1 MYTNKNRLPHRRFPP
16 EHSETPGETQLTAF
30 SLLDGVPLY
39 RTERYVGIERTDEP
53 LTVRVA
59 VLAAFIPL
67 FAYSFPLTGVIAN
80 EVVYGKVELQ
90 HFVPVI
96 GILVVLSLLITALP
110 LAIFAP
116 QLLSLRRRGLQ
127 RYEALATSYS
137 RSFHQ
142 KSIEKKIPRHETLL
156 GSADTQSLADLGN
169 SFEVIGRMQIIPIAP
184 PITITACSYCSAS
197 HVSSSA
203 DGDVLQRHRGSVDE
217 SSHVTAQ
224 ANPRTRV
231 RAGQK
236 SHVREF
242 SPARRNPDGICS
254 PYSSSVQLASQR
266 KQQDREAYRHS
277 AFARFA

>member
-30 SLLDGVPLY
+30 SLLEGVPLY
-39 RTERYVGIERTDEP
+39 RTERYVRIVRTDAP
-53 LTVRVA
+53 LTVRLA

-127 RYEALATSYS
+127 QYGALATSYS

-142 KSIEKKIPRHETLL
+142 KWIEEKIPTHGTLL
-156 GSADTQSLADLGN
+156 GSADIQSLADLGN

-184 PITITACSYCSAS
+184 RSLLQLVAIALLPMSALLLTVMS
-197 HVSSSA
+197 FSEI
-203 DGDVLQRHRGSVDE
+203 VDLLMK
-217 SSHVTAQ
+217 V
-224 ANPRTRV
+224 V
-231 RAGQK
+231 M
-236 SHVREF
+236 
-242 SPARRNPDGICS
+242 
-254 PYSSSVQLASQR
+254 
-266 KQQDREAYRHS
+266 
-277 AFARFA
+277 